1 MDSEN
6 NELVIGK
13 FYMFQSYGK
22 MQYTGKENE
31 KYSFEWINPK
41 GNKIKILRTR
51 DTLVGSDVP
60 TPMKA
65 ENQQTESPKAE
76 KRILPP
82 QGSFASTP
90 IQGCMDKI
98 KQMYVSERK
107 KIQLCS
113 VLAGIENSNNE
124 EAKLEK
130 WYEFID
136 LFFNDF
142 TILEEIYK
150 LMKKNGLCFLNQVD
164 IFFPESEDKHTIF
177 VHNHIGKLNQTIS
190 LFNSNKYYVM
200 NVWQCSELL
209 MAIPISLQGKYG
221 PHSNMLIIKK
231 EVKNKETIWEVE
243 HFEPHGRQYSEERD
257 VNKAIDELVHDILK
271 YDHEYNKDNV
281 KITHPNQLCK
291 LTGETSE
298 ILQQILRYTKY
309 SGSCTVFYMWYSFNR
324 LLYPEKESEQIYEE
338 MNKALLNSKN
348 PSETIE
354 NIILSFVSL
363 IDIDIDSFEIGKMGN
378 ARILGTENQNRI
390 KRKKNPVF
398 KFMWEEPQQ
407 ENPEGKGKTRNKKK
421 KHKKQ
426 KKRNTKSKKKE
437 AKK

>member
-1 MDSEN
+1 
-6 NELVIGK
+6 
-13 FYMFQSYGK
+13 
-22 MQYTGKENE
+22 
-31 KYSFEWINPK
+31 
-41 GNKIKILRTR
+41 
-51 DTLVGSDVP
+51 
-60 TPMKA
+60 
-65 ENQQTESPKAE
+65 
-76 KRILPP
+76 
-82 QGSFASTP
+82 
-90 IQGCMDKI
+90 
-98 KQMYVSERK
+98 
-107 KIQLCS
+107 
-113 VLAGIENSNNE
+113 
-124 EAKLEK
+124 
-130 WYEFID
+130 
-136 LFFNDF
+136 
-142 TILEEIYK
+142 
-150 LMKKNGLCFLNQVD
+150 
-164 IFFPESEDKHTIF
+164 
-177 VHNHIGKLNQTIS
+177 
-190 LFNSNKYYVM
+190 M
-200 NVWQCSELL
+200 NVRQCSELL

-309 SGSCTVFYMWYSFNR
+309 SGSCTVFSMWYSFNR

-398 KFMWEEPQQ
+398 KFLWEEPQQ

-426 KKRNTKSKKKE
+426 KKRSKKIIMKMN
-437 AKK
+437 